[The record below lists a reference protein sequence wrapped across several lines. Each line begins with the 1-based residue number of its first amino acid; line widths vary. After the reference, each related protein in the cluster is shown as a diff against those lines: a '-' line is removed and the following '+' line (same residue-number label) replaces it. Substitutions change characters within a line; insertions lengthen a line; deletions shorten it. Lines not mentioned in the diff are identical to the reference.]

1 MESNKRRNT
10 SRQIKGHLDIKSGKI
25 IGCKPGT
32 WKYYHEEG
40 HKVFSESSNGS
51 TLQLISEYLIKVWFL
66 SVMFAIAYKSLL
78 FLSVILWLIFT
89 IIELYEE
96 YWCNKYASVKA
107 YKY

>member
-1 MESNKRRNT
+1 MESNKGRNT

-40 HKVFSESSNGS
+40 HKVFSESSKGS
-51 TLQLISEYLIKVWFL
+51 TIQLVGEYLIKVWFI
-66 SVMFAIAYKSLL
+66 SVMFAIAYKPLL
-78 FLSVILWLIFT
+78 SLSVMLWLGFT

-96 YWCNKYASVKA
+96 YWCNNYASEKV
-107 YKY
+107 YKG